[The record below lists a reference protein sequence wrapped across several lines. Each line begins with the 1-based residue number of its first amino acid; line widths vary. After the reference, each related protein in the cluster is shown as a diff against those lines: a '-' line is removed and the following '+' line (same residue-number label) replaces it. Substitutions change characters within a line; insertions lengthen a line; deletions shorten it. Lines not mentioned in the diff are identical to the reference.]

1 MSIFDSISRS
11 IKNVFVGSH
20 KGDDFK
26 YDPPEGEYLPELDGL
41 PTHPYPNNGSN
52 RYHPDPNFKP
62 EPVNTNGFTFE
73 NPLDS
78 MPIATDNPRPE
89 EEIADDWFVDTVKEK
104 SMEEK
109 KSIHQEMYEIA
120 TARNNPFHVGGSEN
134 AQSEVDYIKKH
145 SPWGGGSENFQE
157 RKKK

>member
-1 MSIFDSISRS
+1 MSILDSISRN

-52 RYHPDPNFKP
+52 RYHPDPNYSP

-89 EEIADDWFVDTVKEK
+89 EEIADDWFTVEEQP
-104 SMEEK
+104 MEEK
-109 KSIHQEMYEIA
+109 KTKHQEMYEIA
-120 TARNNPFHVGGSEN
+120 TAKYNPFSVGGSEN
-134 AQSEVDYIKKH
+134 IHDFDVQKH
-145 SPWGGGSENFQE
+145 SPWGGGSEKFQA